1 MKNRE
6 ESVEEFRRSP
16 GGILVCTDAMAFGTN
31 LQFADALV
39 HYNIPW
45 SSSVWKQ
52 RTDRIFRT
60 GSVGRKDIVYL
71 TLDHPLEQRKV
82 TLMEKH
88 LKTMKEA
95 MDIEM
100 TSMPEKIHMKFGFDP
115 NVPSMRSDIPGYE
128 PEPAEQPNEADEE
141 FVEI

>member
-1 MKNRE
+1 
-6 ESVEEFRRSP
+6 
-16 GGILVCTDAMAFGTN
+16 
-31 LQFADALV
+31 
-39 HYNIPW
+39 
-45 SSSVWKQ
+45 
-52 RTDRIFRT
+52 
-60 GSVGRKDIVYL
+60 
-71 TLDHPLEQRKV
+71 
-82 TLMEKH
+82 MEKH